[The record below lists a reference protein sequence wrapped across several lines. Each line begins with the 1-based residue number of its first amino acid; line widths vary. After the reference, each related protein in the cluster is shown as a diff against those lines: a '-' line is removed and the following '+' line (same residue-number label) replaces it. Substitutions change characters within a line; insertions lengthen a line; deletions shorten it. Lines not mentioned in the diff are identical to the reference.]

1 MQVVDPAPVIASISC
16 NDEALSDPVEVAVG
30 TAVKLTVEVSNVEV
44 ASYVWT
50 IDGDTVETAT
60 GATLDI
66 PVSDR
71 SGSLA
76 VTVSAVN
83 LDGIASEDSAFT
95 VNFNGPYKN
104 GLWIFG
110 STAGGLGFFDPS
122 GEGTFYEDNLYTTV
136 NGESTG
142 STKTESTT

>member
-1 MQVVDPAPVIASISC
+1 M
-16 NDEALSDPVEVAVG
+16 G
-30 TAVKLTVEVSNVEV
+30 TAVKLTVEASNVEV

-95 VNFNGPYKN
+95 VNCNGPYKN

-110 STAGGLGFFDPS
+110 SIGRRTGLFRSERRGNVLR
-122 GEGTFYEDNLYTTV
+122 G
-136 NGESTG
+136 
-142 STKTESTT
+142 